1 MCLRHR
7 RASHLQSL
15 QNKFTLFGW
24 AVTGTF
30 SSQNQGFLRLARET
44 PMKKLKR
51 KLRASSQLKGL
62 TPGIRMKG
70 GVGFDPTANGFVAIV
85 HTWDNPDCQG
95 EPEEWCAPEIF
106 STEEAAMQYYK
117 KSIRPSLKRMMTKI
131 ASKQSGTTFNH
142 RKLEE

>member
-1 MCLRHR
+1 
-7 RASHLQSL
+7 
-15 QNKFTLFGW
+15 
-24 AVTGTF
+24 
-30 SSQNQGFLRLARET
+30 
-44 PMKKLKR
+44 MKKLKR
-51 KLRASSQLKGL
+51 KVKTSSQLKGL

-106 STEEAAMQYYK
+106 STELGHALMLK
-117 KSIRPSLKRMMTKI
+117 KNIFS
-131 ASKQSGTTFNH
+131 H